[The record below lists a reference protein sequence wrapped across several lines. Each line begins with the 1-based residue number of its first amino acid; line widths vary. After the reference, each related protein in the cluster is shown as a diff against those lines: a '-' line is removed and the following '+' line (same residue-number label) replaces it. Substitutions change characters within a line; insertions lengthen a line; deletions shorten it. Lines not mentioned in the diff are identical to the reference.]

1 MERLSPIFLH
11 TSWRTGG
18 TALAA
23 AVKSVDSLLLF
34 YDPLNS
40 TLENYEYSRDF
51 TSSDW
56 DSNHPPKL
64 NYFDSYLSLFE
75 DGKLYGF
82 PNLTN
87 FVFRN
92 SSKNFQDE
100 LLAYIDKLVSV
111 AQDRGLTAIF
121 KCEQLEGHVGLLRSS
136 FPGSLHVG
144 VTRDSRL
151 QYQSWLE
158 QLALGNAF
166 FFESA
171 RELIRGDSVFFE
183 PLLDIST
190 LTYLD
195 VFEIYTRGIEK
206 LRVDLDYVLEL
217 TEESFEG
224 LLGASLSQK
233 HHDIFAKIFSA
244 YSTVESR
251 PTLDFKFERML
262 KRSLHLV
269 ADRDQIAEERDRI
282 TQELIQQRDQIA
294 EERDRITQELIQQRD
309 QIAEERDRIT
319 QDLKALLNSAS
330 WKVTKPIRYLFK
342 FFNS

>member
-34 YDPLNS
+34 YDPLNP
-40 TLENYEYSRDF
+40 TLENYEYSRDII
-51 TSSDW
+51 SSGW
-56 DSNHPPKL
+56 DSNHPPRL
-64 NYFDSYLSLFE
+64 SYFDSYLSLFE
-75 DGKLYGF
+75 DGKLPGF

-92 SSKNFQDE
+92 SSKNFQNE
-100 LLAYIDKLVSV
+100 LLEYIHKLVNV

-121 KCEQLEGHVGLLRSS
+121 KCEQLEGHVDLLRSG

-144 VTRDSRL
+144 VTRDSKL

-158 QLALGNAF
+158 QLALGNSF

-171 RELIRGDSVFFE
+171 RKLIQGDSVFFE
-183 PLLDIST
+183 PLLDISM
-190 LTYLD
+190 LTPLD

-217 TEESFEG
+217 TKESFDG
-224 LLGASLSQK
+224 LLSSSFSQK
-233 HHDIFAKIFSA
+233 HLDIFAMIVSA
-244 YSTVESR
+244 YNSVESP
-251 PTLDFKFERML
+251 PTVDFKFERIL
-262 KRSLHLV
+262 KRSLSLV
-269 ADRDQIAEERDRI
+269 AERDQIAEERDRI
-282 TQELIQQRDQIA
+282 TQDL
-294 EERDRITQELIQQRD
+294 TQQRD

-319 QDLKALLNSAS
+319 QDLKALLNSTS

-342 FFNS
+342 FFNP